1 MGKDHASRGYFERQV
16 SCGELPVAVSGLVSL
31 VRQLLLTEE
40 VAHDRLSQRWGC
52 RSCAVDANS
61 RIMIGLGL
69 VKLIGVVDLIMY
81 LGCVVVIG
89 GESH

>member
-1 MGKDHASRGYFERQV
+1 M
-16 SCGELPVAVSGLVSL
+16 SCGELVIAVSGLVSM
-31 VRQLLLTEE
+31 VRHLLLTEE

-52 RSCAVDANS
+52 RGCTVDANS

-69 VKLIGVVDLIMY
+69 VKLTGVVDLIMY

-89 GESH
+89 SESH